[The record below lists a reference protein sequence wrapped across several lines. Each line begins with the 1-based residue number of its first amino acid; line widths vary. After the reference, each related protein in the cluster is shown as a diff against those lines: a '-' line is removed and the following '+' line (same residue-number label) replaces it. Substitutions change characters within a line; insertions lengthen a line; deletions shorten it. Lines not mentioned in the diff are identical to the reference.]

1 MNGDALIAGD
11 CLEETLGG
19 KTAEN
24 GGLFGGYMEAA
35 TIAAHGLGSHP
46 CAQSSCFHIHSI
58 AAEIDAPCTEGI

>member
-11 CLEETLGG
+11 CLVETLGG

-35 TIAAHGLGSHP
+35 AIAAHGLGAH
-46 CAQSSCFHIHSI
+46 AVAEG
-58 AAEIDAPCTEGI
+58 AA